1 MSDLLAADG
10 FLDALSWAEQLQF
23 LLNTDDRRSQ
33 RLVLYTMSPERL
45 LNTAILSD
53 ALYPIVLNFLN
64 FLRDNDPEEDE
75 LSDDGSAIGMDTEP
89 ETALPLPPRHK
100 LAGLADLPT
109 EVSLNLVDQLRFFQK
124 ANLCGSCVTAA
135 CVVAESLQH
144 AAARI
149 LHRFKLDFASV
160 RLMQTV
166 TGTAI
171 SGSAVTALVHP
182 TFDPGDLDF
191 IAPHG
196 IGLRVVG
203 FLQGAAKYRI
213 IADSSDYLVD
223 ARFRT
228 MWTLMLGDS
237 LKINVIEASTPNPL
251 DCVTTFHM
259 TCVYGA
265 WFADIVWHAYAGL
278 TERGTAITTPARFPI
293 ADGVHRHRAVWK
305 VLHKYMVRGF
315 TVCLNELDEPHACGV
330 HLDCPATPR
339 RSTDRGCSVSRFPV
353 WAYSG
358 DAPPL
363 IPTSW
368 SMGGTGC
375 TKGIRCQDGETIT
388 SSSYV
393 TVVHADACVHVR
405 GGGAFVVLV
414 PAVAPP

>member
-1 MSDLLAADG
+1 MSDIFIADG
-10 FLDALSWAEQLQF
+10 PLDALSWAEQLQF
-23 LLNTDDRRSQ
+23 MLNTDQRRSQ

-45 LNTAILSD
+45 LNTAVLSD
-53 ALYPIVLNFLN
+53 AMYPIVLDFLN

-75 LSDDGSAIGMDTEP
+75 LSEDESVAAMDVE
-89 ETALPLPPRHK
+89 ADSKLPTKPLHNVTGF
-100 LAGLADLPT
+100 AALPT
-109 EVSLNLVDQLRFFQK
+109 EVSLNLVDQLQFFQK
-124 ANLCGSCVTAA
+124 ANLAGSCVTAA
-135 CVVAESLQH
+135 GVVAESLQH

-149 LHRFKLDFASV
+149 LHRFKLDFATV

-171 SGSAVTALVHP
+171 SGSAVTALVRP
-182 TFDPGDLDF
+182 TFNPGDLDF
-191 IAPHG
+191 ITPHG
-196 IGLRVVG
+196 VGLRVVG
-203 FLQGAAKYRI
+203 FLRGAAKYRV
-213 IADSSDYLVD
+213 IADSNDYPID

-228 MWTLMLGDS
+228 MWTLMLGDN
-237 LKINVIEASTPNPL
+237 LKINVIESSTTNPL

-265 WFADIVWHAYAGL
+265 WFADCVWHAYAGL

-293 ADGVHRHRAVWK
+293 AEGVQRHRAVWR
-305 VLHKYMVRGF
+305 VLHKYMARGF
-315 TVCLNELDEPHACGV
+315 TISLNELDEPHTCGV

-353 WAYSG
+353 WAYSA

-375 TKGIRCQDGETIT
+375 SKGIRCQDGEIIT
-388 SSSYV
+388 SSSYIADSQWFTRMRAYMSAAV
-393 TVVHADACVHVR
+393 T
-405 GGGAFVVLV
+405 
-414 PAVAPP
+414 PT